1 MSAKNRQKFELLILQ
16 ARYLRAQL
24 EVDKKTYEESQKS
37 FSESFNQRVKE
48 ALTKEQR
55 KNLEKATKQK
65 EKEKEIKKEKVPND
79 EIKQE
84 SKAHHPESIKK
95 IYKGIATK
103 SHPDKLVN
111 VSEIEADIKKQLFRE
126 AQSAMENQDFL
137 NLFDIAKALDVEI
150 PEPEKGQIDTLEKN
164 IKDVKNEIKQIKET
178 SAWHWYHSSDE
189 KKDEIMV
196 RYIQY
201 VYESHIK

>member
-1 MSAKNRQKFELLILQ
+1 MSAKHRQEFELLILQ

-48 ALTKEQR
+48 ILTKEQR
-55 KNLEKATKQK
+55 ESLEKVSKK
-65 EKEKEIKKEKVPND
+65 KEIKKEKVPND
-79 EIKQE
+79 KIKQE
-84 SKAHHPESIKK
+84 RKVHHPESIKK
-95 IYKGIATK
+95 IYKGIARR

-111 VSEIEADIKKQLFRE
+111 IPEVEANIKKQLFRE
-126 AQSAMENQDFL
+126 AQSAMEKQDFL
-137 NLFDIAKALDVEI
+137 NLFDIARVLDVEL
-150 PEPEKGQIDTLEKN
+150 PEPEEGQIDTLEKN
-164 IKDVKNEIKQIKET
+164 IKDIKNEIKQIKET
-178 SAWHWYHSSDE
+178 SAWHWYHSLDE

-196 RYIQY
+196 RYIQH